1 MSFELKELI
10 SLDHYLL
17 FIRST
22 FQGKMLDK
30 ERNMLFPDRS
40 VNFSSGGP
48 VAPHLQNTDFTPS
61 SYFIGMNSL
70 EETSKSRKFMNY
82 DGKNHP
88 DVSTIR
94 TGNNQYYDR
103 NIFSMPRQADFEN
116 INKGLFSNPRQP
128 YFQQKESAFF
138 HETFKNEVS
147 NLQDI
152 DHIGCARKSEPSG
165 FRSEYNYDVLR
176 TFLHAQE
183 KQQRGV
189 IIPRLPVVLE
199 PSGHEVACLEK
210 EKLKKNDAY
219 TSKDLENRYL
229 GKQDENATEYNNRP
243 LVERS
248 LCVNDCLNSE
258 RLTKIGDGIPANMDE
273 QNKPTNGRV
282 SPAISEKIWDGLLK
296 LNTSTTVPAVAF
308 FKSGEKVQ
316 DINWPAHLEIKGKVR
331 LPAFEKFIQELPR
344 SRNRALMVISLC
356 WKVGSCKSDL
366 AGMREV
372 SKGYTESEK
381 VGFAQIA
388 PGFDLY
394 VCPRNDIIITIL
406 AKYGFFKGMA
416 AVEEDQDSLIGCV
429 VWRRSQSSTNYV
441 SKDTVGKKTLIEEQ
455 PLNSTGTPIQ
465 GMNSPAMEARECEKK
480 QVMPTETEL
489 KAALDLPASGAS
501 TVISL
506 TDNTISMITEN
517 KSALSSSNL
526 HHASIFQGGSV
537 QTISSSIPYS
547 FPVVPAQQ
555 KTPERPSLNLLQE
568 NRKPA
573 DTIPLAQNS
582 GKDEA
587 VLVSNSWTQFALP
600 SQIAPAVML
609 GNSLSSSVSQSLGNF
624 GSGPAPGPRPLI
636 PVNSSNFQFQPQVE
650 LKIHS
655 SAGSDSNCAGKNL
668 DPSFQ
673 ATQPALL
680 ERPPLPLELL
690 HRLTQSNE
698 NIPKAIINGGWLQ
711 DEIHIMH
718 QIVTRGPQDV
728 LETSAPSVPQV
739 QLTCDG
745 SNSDG
750 KEKEKEEDDDLPEF
764 DFSSACGEQEAPISR
779 FVPGCSQQTH
789 FPNAPPR
796 NEKLSFEA
804 PWSAGDP
811 TSIETST
818 KSFEALH
825 HRPKLSTLPSNL
837 LNSNEGLSLPKNFGR
852 FISEKTPST
861 ERYQLTCQPSFL
873 KETKDLG
880 NNPRHGF
887 GLERK
892 SLWDDDDD
900 DMPEWCP
907 PDLEL
912 PDEPPPIATKCA
924 PLSFHP
930 SQSHDLQQRSRP
942 GLLGPCPPSEAPASA
957 SLQTRPVDEFVRFSK
972 PPLGSRRRD
981 SFRPQADKFSRRQT
995 PYAADGRRHR
1005 R

>member
-1 MSFELKELI
+1 MSSDLTP
-10 SLDHYLL
+10 
-17 FIRST
+17 IRI
-22 FQGKMLDK
+22 G
-30 ERNMLFPDRS
+30 RI
-40 VNFSSGGP
+40 VNFSLLHYPTITRRSLGFFFSFSISSGFVSSHECRVLHEFFF
-48 VAPHLQNTDFTPS
+48 VAARLR
-61 SYFIGMNSL
+61 SL
-70 EETSKSRKFMNY
+70 
-82 DGKNHP
+82 D
-88 DVSTIR
+88 DVSFLLDRKLRHFLI
-94 TGNNQYYDR
+94 GNN
-103 NIFSMPRQADFEN
+103 NGS
-116 INKGLFSNPRQP
+116 
-128 YFQQKESAFF
+128 
-138 HETFKNEVS
+138 
-147 NLQDI
+147 
-152 DHIGCARKSEPSG
+152 
-165 FRSEYNYDVLR
+165 
-176 TFLHAQE
+176 
-183 KQQRGV
+183 
-189 IIPRLPVVLE
+189 
-199 PSGHEVACLEK
+199 
-210 EKLKKNDAY
+210 
-219 TSKDLENRYL
+219 
-229 GKQDENATEYNNRP
+229 
-243 LVERS
+243 S
-248 LCVNDCLNSE
+248 LAVKHGSL
-258 RLTKIGDGIPANMDE
+258 
-273 QNKPTNGRV
+273 
-282 SPAISEKIWDGLLK
+282 SEKR
-296 LNTSTTVPAVAF
+296 VEHCRAF
-308 FKSGEKVQ
+308 GTRRDGEKVQ
-316 DINWPAHLEIKGKVR
+316 DINWPAHVEIKGKVR
-331 LPAFEKFIQELPR
+331 LHAFEKFIQELPR

-356 WKVGSCKSDL
+356 WKVGSCRSDL
-366 AGMREV
+366 AAMREV
-372 SKGYTESEK
+372 AKGYTETEK

-441 SKDTVGKKTLIEEQ
+441 SKDTVGKKTLIEEP

-489 KAALDLPASGAS
+489 KAALDLPASEAS
-501 TVISL
+501 TVIAL
-506 TDNTISMITEN
+506 TDNTISLITEN

-526 HHASIFQGGSV
+526 HHASIFQGGAV

-547 FPVVPAQQ
+547 CPVVPAQQ
-555 KTPERPSLNLLQE
+555 KTSERPSLNLLQE

-600 SQIAPAVML
+600 SQIAPLVML

-636 PVNSSNFQFQPQVE
+636 PVNSSNFQFQPQLE
-650 LKIHS
+650 QNIHS

-668 DPSFQ
+668 VPSFQ

-698 NIPKAIINGGWLQ
+698 NIPKAIINGGMLQ

-728 LETSAPSVPQV
+728 LETSAPSVPQI
-739 QLTCDG
+739 QQTCDG
-745 SNSDG
+745 SNSHG
-750 KEKEKEEDDDLPEF
+750 KEKEKEKEDDDDLPEF
-764 DFSSACGEQEAPISR
+764 DFNSECGEPEAPISR
-779 FVPGCSQQTH
+779 FPGCTQQTH

-804 PWSAGDP
+804 PWSAGDT

-818 KSFEALH
+818 KSFEALQ
-825 HRPKLSTLPSNL
+825 HRLKPSTLPSNL
-837 LNSNEGLSLPKNFGR
+837 LNSNEGLSLAKNFGR

-861 ERYQLTCQPSFL
+861 DRYQLTCQPSCL

-880 NNPRHGF
+880 NNPSHGF

-912 PDEPPPIATKCA
+912 PEQPPPSSTKCVSLLSGRPQPPPDTTA
-924 PLSFHP
+924 LLSFHP

-942 GLLGPCPPSEAPASA
+942 GLLGPGPPSDAPTGGSV
-957 SLQTRPVDEFVRFSK
+957 QTRPVDEFVRFSK

-981 SFRPQADKFSRRQT
+981 SFRPHADKFNRRQT

>member
-1 MSFELKELI
+1 
-10 SLDHYLL
+10 
-17 FIRST
+17 
-22 FQGKMLDK
+22 MLDK

-40 VNFSSGGP
+40 VNFSSASP

-61 SYFIGMNSL
+61 SYFIGMHSL
-70 EETSKSRKFMNY
+70 EETSKNRKFMNL
-82 DGKNHP
+82 DDKNHP
-88 DVSTIR
+88 DVSTVL
-94 TGNNQYYDR
+94 TGNNQYYDK
-103 NIFSMPRQADFEN
+103 NIFSMRRQAEFEN

-128 YFQQKESAFF
+128 YFHQKESSFF
-138 HETFKNEVS
+138 HETFKKDVS

-152 DHIGCARKSEPSG
+152 DHIGYARQLEPSG
-165 FRSEYNYDVLR
+165 FRSEYNCDLLR

-199 PSGHEVACLEK
+199 PSGHEVARLEK
-210 EKLKKNDAY
+210 EKLKNDSY
-219 TSKDLENRYL
+219 TSKDLENIYL
-229 GKQDENATEYNNRP
+229 RKQDENATEYNNRP

-316 DINWPAHLEIKGKVR
+316 DINWPAHVEIKGKVR

-356 WKVGSCKSDL
+356 WKVGSCRSDL

-372 SKGYTESEK
+372 AKGYTETEK

-388 PGFDLY
+388 PGIDLY

-489 KAALDLPASGAS
+489 KAALDLPASEAS
-501 TVISL
+501 TVIAL

-526 HHASIFQGGSV
+526 HYTSIFQGGAV

-547 FPVVPAQQ
+547 CPVVPAQQ
-555 KTPERPSLNLLQE
+555 KTSERPSLNLLQE

-600 SQIAPAVML
+600 SQIAPVVMP
-609 GNSLSSSVSQSLGNF
+609 GNSLSSSVSQNLGNF

-636 PVNSSNFQFQPQVE
+636 PVNSSNFQFQPQLE
-650 LKIHS
+650 QKNHS
-655 SAGSDSNCAGKNL
+655 SVGSDSNCAGKNL

-680 ERPPLPLELL
+680 ELPPLPLELL
-690 HRLTQSNE
+690 RRLAQSNE
-698 NIPKAIINGGWLQ
+698 NIPKAIINGGMLQ

-718 QIVTRGPQDV
+718 QIVARGPQDV
-728 LETSAPSVPQV
+728 LETSAPSVPQI
-739 QLTCDG
+739 QQTCDG

-750 KEKEKEEDDDLPEF
+750 KEKEKEDDDDLPEF
-764 DFSSACGEQEAPISR
+764 DFNSECGEQEAPISR
-779 FVPGCSQQTH
+779 FPGCAQQTH
-789 FPNAPPR
+789 FPNAPPQ

-811 TSIETST
+811 TSMETST
-818 KSFEALH
+818 KSFEALQ
-825 HRPKLSTLPSNL
+825 HRPKPSTFPSNL
-837 LNSNEGLSLPKNFGR
+837 LNSNEGLSLAKNFGR

-861 ERYQLTCQPSFL
+861 ERYQLTCQPSCL
-873 KETKDLG
+873 KETKDMG

-912 PDEPPPIATKCA
+912 PEQPPPSATKCASLLSGRPQPPPETAA
-924 PLSFHP
+924 PLSFHT
-930 SQSHDLQQRSRP
+930 SQSHDLHQRSRP
-942 GLLGPCPPSEAPASA
+942 GLLGPCPPSDAPAGGSV
-957 SLQTRPVDEFVRFSK
+957 QTRPVDEFVRFSK

-981 SFRPQADKFSRRQT
+981 SFRPHADRFNRRQT